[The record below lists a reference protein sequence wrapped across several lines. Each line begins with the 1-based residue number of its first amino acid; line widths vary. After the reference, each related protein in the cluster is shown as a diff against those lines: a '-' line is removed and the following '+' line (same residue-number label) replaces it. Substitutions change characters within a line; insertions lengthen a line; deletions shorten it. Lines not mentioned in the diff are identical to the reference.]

1 MTLWTLDEARE
12 AVVASA
18 TALLDQASCDAA
30 EICLLLW
37 GAGAVEGL
45 SETDR
50 ALGQQH
56 RAVLDNVIDLGYESE
71 AVDELEG
78 MSSAAGLDEEDYD
91 ADSRRTSWSFSRRPS
106 F

>member
-30 EICLLLW
+30 EICLSLW

-45 SETDR
+45 SEADR
-50 ALGQQH
+50 ALGRRH
-56 RAVLDNVIDLGYESE
+56 RAVLDNVIALGHESE

-78 MSSAAGLDEEDYD
+78 IASAAGLDEEGYE
-91 ADSRRTSWSFSRRPS
+91 AGTRRTSWSFLPRLTY
-106 F
+106 